1 MHGPERQTS
10 LTDEGLRS
18 VEAAK
23 SGDTEAFGRLY
34 VELRPR
40 VRSSA
45 YRLLRDEHEAED
57 TAQDAFLAAFV
68 SLPRLGEASAFEA
81 WLMRIARNRAVD
93 RRRRMLKCRPSER
106 AHDEAADHARELPRV
121 VRRSGV
127 AETPADSVA
136 SLRAALAEMAPALRE
151 VLLLRYVRGLSCDQI
166 AAQAGITVVAVKTRL
181 FRARRK
187 VREALLS
194 PAPPG
199 AAAPALGEKTC
210 VSSPRR

>member
-1 MHGPERQTS
+1 MDGPERQTG

-18 VEAAK
+18 VEAAR
-23 SGDTEAFGRLY
+23 SGDAEAFGRLY

-40 VRSSA
+40 VRNSA

-68 SLPRLGEASAFEA
+68 SLPRLSDTSAFEA

-106 AHDEAADHARELPRV
+106 AHDEAADDSRDLPRV

-127 AETPADSVA
+127 AETPADSLA
-136 SLRAALAEMAPALRE
+136 SLRAVLAEMAPGLRE
-151 VLLLRYVRGLSCDQI
+151 VLLLRYARGLSCEEI
-166 AAQAGITVVAVKTRL
+166 SAESGITVVAVKTRL

-187 VREALLS
+187 VREALLL
-194 PAPPG
+194 A
-199 AAAPALGEKTC
+199 
-210 VSSPRR
+210 SPRRARAPG